1 MEKRNTE
8 QVQNDAKTEAT
19 NMYKYV
25 VCEAMLSPNSIPV
38 HLSEPF
44 NINVEFIRISQ
55 DWVDLELLDKSQQIV
70 EKIKIN
76 AITSA
81 ELSNNSNPLSSS
93 GGGGGGNGTPI
104 LTRSNSILNRGALGS
119 NSSSD
124 DLLANGSSPIGSPKS
139 SSKASMLLG
148 LDDNESSS
156 LSSSPSSSSS
166 PKSSKKS
173 ENKNAVLS
181 PKFGLLARSASNN
194 LLSVN
199 KLEKLDQP
207 LSPTLNSSP
216 SLNVV
221 GSGGG
226 GGGGGG
232 GGYLTSPPLNISGS
246 SPMLSSSNGSL
257 NSSNGS
263 LSISPSNISS
273 PRGFNINSNSNDQFM
288 LSSSVGSSSVLSQSI
303 GGTSISSS
311 GVSGTLHYNQG
322 FTIVTKNINYTFNAP
337 DRDGINHIM
346 NSVKMLAMGRP
357 HQEQLQLTFD
367 AIVESLIIS
376 QTCKIPT
383 IPPLPTSPPPPPPLL
398 QITNKQSEA

>member
-1 MEKRNTE
+1 MDKRNTE
-8 QVQNDAKTEAT
+8 QVQIDPKTEAT
-19 NMYKYV
+19 NMYKHV

-55 DWVDLELLDKSQQIV
+55 DWVDLELLDKSQQIID
-70 EKIKIN
+70 KIKIN
-76 AITSA
+76 TVTSV

-93 GGGGGGNGTPI
+93 GGNGTPI
-104 LTRSNSILNRGALGS
+104 LTRSNSILNRGPLGS

-124 DLLANGSSPIGSPKS
+124 DLLANGSPIGSPKS

-148 LDDNESSS
+148 LDENESSS
-156 LSSSPSSSSS
+156 SSSSS

-207 LSPTLNSSP
+207 LSPTLSSSP

-226 GGGGGG
+226 GSGGGG

-273 PRGFNINSNSNDQFM
+273 PRGININNDQSM
-288 LSSSVGSSSVLSQSI
+288 LSSSVGGSSVLSQSI

-311 GVSGTLHYNQG
+311 GVSGSLHYNQG

-337 DRDGINHIM
+337 DKDGINHIM
-346 NSVKMLAMGRP
+346 NSVKMLAIGRP

-367 AIVESLIIS
+367 AIIESLIIS
-376 QTCKIPT
+376 QSCKIPT

-398 QITNKQSEA
+398 LVQITNKQSEA

>member
-1 MEKRNTE
+1 MDKRNTE
-8 QVQNDAKTEAT
+8 QVQIDPKNEAT
-19 NMYKYV
+19 NMYKHV

-38 HLSEPF
+38 HQSEPF

-55 DWVDLELLDKSQQIV
+55 DWVDLELLDKSHQVV

-76 AITSA
+76 TVTAV

-93 GGGGGGNGTPI
+93 GGNGTPV

-124 DLLANGSSPIGSPKS
+124 DLLANGSPVGSPKS
-139 SSKASMLLG
+139 GSKASMLLG
-148 LDDNESSS
+148 LDESESS
-156 LSSSPSSSSS
+156 SSSSS

-207 LSPTLNSSP
+207 LSPTLSSSP
-216 SLNVV
+216 SINVV
-221 GSGGG
+221 GSGS
-226 GGGGGG
+226 GGGGG

-273 PRGFNINSNSNDQFM
+273 PRGGININGNINNNNNNDQSM
-288 LSSSVGSSSVLSQSI
+288 LSSSVGGSSVLSQSI
-303 GGTSISSS
+303 GGISISS

-322 FTIVTKNINYTFNAP
+322 FSIITKNINYTFNAL
-337 DRDGINHIM
+337 DRDGINHIL
-346 NSVKMLAMGRP
+346 NSIKMLALGRP

-398 QITNKQSEA
+398 LVQITNKQSEA